1 MKRSVAVLVLTVV
14 AAVPVQANMLSN
26 ASFETAG
33 SVDSKAEN
41 WEWGNPDAH
50 GAAWGNATRESW
62 RAHSGSWEG
71 TVRGAWAGSDY
82 GGWWQEKR
90 ATPGVTY
97 TFSAWFW
104 ADSTWTNQQDQG
116 MKIEFFDGTEEESG
130 QMIYAVT
137 NAFSDIGEAWVKKT
151 VQAVAPTNA
160 VWVRVVI
167 YASGV
172 GQDGA
177 FQFDDLV
184 LEEEPGTAI
193 LISTLGVGG
202 VMGARALGC
211 PRRRI

>member
-1 MKRSVAVLVLTVV
+1 MKYIAAAMAVL
-14 AAVPVQANMLSN
+14 AAVVPAEANLLSN
-26 ASFETAG
+26 PGFEQQGTWSG
-33 SVDSKAEN
+33 SAEW
-41 WEWGNPDAH
+41 WEWGNPDTH
-50 GAAWGNATRESW
+50 GAIWGNATRESW

-71 TVRGAWAGSDY
+71 TIRGAWSGSDY

-137 NAFSDIGEAWVKKT
+137 NAFSDIGEAWVQKT

-177 FQFDDLV
+177 LQFDDLV
-184 LEEEPGTAI
+184 LEEEPGTLI
-193 LISTLGVGG
+193 LISRLGAGG
-202 VMGARALGC
+202 LLCAGVLGRV
-211 PRRRI
+211 RRRK